1 MAEEKTT
8 IKKEKKVSK
17 KEAGEKEL
25 KKPKKSAPKKEAP
38 KEPEEEKI
46 EDAIQEE
53 DAEKKEKLGRPG
65 FLQAV
70 GRRKS
75 AIARVR
81 VLKNGS
87 GKATVN
93 GKDIKEYFGSDF
105 LVEIAF
111 GALNNVSQL
120 KKLDVSAKVEGG
132 GKKGQ
137 AEAIRLGTARA
148 LLELNPVFR
157 KNLRKV
163 GYLTRDPRVKE
174 RKKPGLKKA
183 RRAPQ
188 WSKR

>member
-1 MAEEKTT
+1 M
-8 IKKEKKVSK
+8 
-17 KEAGEKEL
+17 
-25 KKPKKSAPKKEAP
+25 
-38 KEPEEEKI
+38 
-46 EDAIQEE
+46 
-53 DAEKKEKLGRPG
+53 
-65 FLQAV
+65 QAV
-70 GRRKS
+70 GRRKCS
-75 AIARVR
+75 IARVR

-87 GKATVN
+87 GQATVN

-105 LVEIAF
+105 LVDIAF

-132 GKKGQ
+132 GKRGQ

-157 KNLRKV
+157 KNLRKA